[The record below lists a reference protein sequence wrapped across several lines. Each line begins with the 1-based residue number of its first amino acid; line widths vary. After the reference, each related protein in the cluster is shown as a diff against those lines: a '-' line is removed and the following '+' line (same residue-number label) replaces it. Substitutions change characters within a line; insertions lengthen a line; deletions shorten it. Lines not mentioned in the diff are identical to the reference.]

1 MAGHNIHGTGLVLG
15 TIGLLLRGPSGAGK
29 SLLALA
35 LLDDAAAGRGHA
47 MLVADDRIDLAIDSG
62 RLVMRTPA
70 RIAGLIEL
78 RGRGIVSRPFVPQAG
93 LDLVVDLVD
102 TLERMP
108 EPGAF
113 STALDG
119 ITIARA
125 PVPRVGVAGLE
136 HQLLLVREAARAVA
150 AAPGRVKKTA

>member
-29 SLLALA
+29 SLLALT
-35 LLDDAAAGRGHA
+35 LLDAAAAGGGHA

-93 LDLVVDLVD
+93 L
-102 TLERMP
+102 
-108 EPGAF
+108 
-113 STALDG
+113 
-119 ITIARA
+119 
-125 PVPRVGVAGLE
+125 E